1 MPSACCVCKRVKQIG
16 DTVSFHKF
24 PFQNKEVCEK
34 WIEFVKNASKDSDNV
49 VRKITKFSSICS
61 QHFKATD
68 ILENGAN
75 SRKSLKRHAIP
86 LINIRQVYQMPPVII
101 VEEEQT
107 ENYEFCGLCRTL
119 SRERSLILIDDN
131 NFSIMRKCLPFVNFN
146 LSLMQKICYECNEI
160 LNTFSSFIDRVIVAQ
175 NMLNQEVPIRRID
188 EIPRSI
194 KLEPLIED
202 DLHVPMLAPKNFEE
216 HLALQTNR
224 TSTNQKKCEIL
235 EIVDIKPFNFLPF
248 ETNALTCEISEQ
260 NIVNDTSYEE
270 DEIQILSPKQLKV
283 EINDQDDGENELE
296 LIKNYVYISTIFMH
310 DHNYV
315 KESNHGNN
323 VKTEFD
329 EDIQVQ
335 SSRSITPSS
344 TQELV
349 HIKKVCC
356 KRKFNSFKQFL
367 LHKVTKHKSKDM
379 ARDHCALCRK
389 RFTTKRSLNFHKRFN
404 CKTNIQHMKAVK
416 INYTKFLTEL
426 KEKRIKNIQRKPRR
440 TSFICKICNKTF
452 KGSKNL
458 YQHKNATHRQ
468 SKHKCNICDKSFK
481 MKHGLKQHIK
491 AQHEKKKLFNCAICN
506 HSFALKG
513 DLKRCRHSDLKR
525 KT

>member
-1 MPSACCVCKRVKQIG
+1 
-16 DTVSFHKF
+16 
-24 PFQNKEVCEK
+24 
-34 WIEFVKNASKDSDNV
+34 
-49 VRKITKFSSICS
+49 
-61 QHFKATD
+61 
-68 ILENGAN
+68 
-75 SRKSLKRHAIP
+75 
-86 LINIRQVYQMPPVII
+86 MPPVII

-194 KLEPLIED
+194 
-202 DLHVPMLAPKNFEE
+202 
-216 HLALQTNR
+216 
-224 TSTNQKKCEIL
+224 
-235 EIVDIKPFNFLPF
+235 NFLPF

-296 LIKNYVYISTIFMH
+296 LIKNYVYISTIFMY

>member
-1 MPSACCVCKRVKQIG
+1 MPIQ
-16 DTVSFHKF
+16 
-24 PFQNKEVCEK
+24 E
-34 WIEFVKNASKDSDNV
+34 
-49 VRKITKFSSICS
+49 
-61 QHFKATD
+61 
-68 ILENGAN
+68 
-75 SRKSLKRHAIP
+75 
-86 LINIRQVYQMPPVII
+86 PVII

-131 NFSIMRKCLPFVNFN
+131 NFSIMRKCLPFINFN
-146 LSLMQKICYECNEI
+146 LSLMQKICCECNEI

-202 DLHVPMLAPKNFEE
+202 DLQIPRLAPKNFEE
-216 HLALQTNR
+216 HLALQPNR
-224 TSTNQKKCEIL
+224 TNTSQKKCEIL

-260 NIVNDTSYEE
+260 NVINDTSYEE

-283 EINDQDDGENELE
+283 EINDQEEGENELE

-315 KESNHGNN
+315 KESSHGNN

-335 SSRSITPSS
+335 SSRSMTPSS
-344 TQELV
+344 VQEIS
-349 HIKKVCC
+349 HPKRICC
-356 KRKFNSFKQFL
+356 KKKFRSLKKFL
-367 LHKVTKHKSKDM
+367 LHKIVKHKSKEMLKDN
-379 ARDHCALCRK
+379 CGVCRK
-389 RFTTKRSLNFHKRFN
+389 RFLTERSLKFHKRFY
-404 CKTNIQHMKAVK
+404 CKTNVEHMRTVK
-416 INYTKFLTEL
+416 MNYSKLLTKL
-426 KEKRIKNIQRKPRR
+426 KEDTKQNKKRKPRR
-440 TSFICKICNKTF
+440 TSFICKICNKSF

-468 SKHKCNICDKSFK
+468 SIHKCNICDKTFK

-525 KT
+525 KI